1 MIYPRKLS
9 HYNLQHHL
17 EAITYVPAE
26 DVVILT
32 LFEGVVSDELAVR
45 LRSGDALAAG
55 RVDGDGSVLG
65 NVEVRRGLCASLD
78 RSSNN
83 VSHLTLIYLLIV
95 FVFTPRFTLFSS
107 SFL

>member
-1 MIYPRKLS
+1 MS
-9 HYNLQHHL
+9 
-17 EAITYVPAE
+17 AE

-78 RSSNN
+78 RSPNN
-83 VSHLTLIYLLIV
+83 VSTFRIFKKKLLVIS
-95 FVFTPRFTLFSS
+95 TTRS
-107 SFL
+107 